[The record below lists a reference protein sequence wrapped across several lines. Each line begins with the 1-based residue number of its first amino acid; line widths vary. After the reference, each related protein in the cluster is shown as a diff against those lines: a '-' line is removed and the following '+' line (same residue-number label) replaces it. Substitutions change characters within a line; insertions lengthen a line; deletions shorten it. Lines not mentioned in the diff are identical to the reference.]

1 MKKRILSALLT
12 SCMVLTLLPVSALAA
27 PANETGAQF
36 SNTATSEQEQKEI
49 IMKIQFICDDEV
61 VKAGDFFVPAG
72 VQNYSV
78 LKEYVPEG
86 YQMTAS
92 GDFMAEA
99 DATLAINVEKIAPE
113 AVIMNIQF
121 KCGDEVIAGGDYF
134 VPAGVQNYSV
144 LEQYVPTG
152 YRMTVSGDF
161 MAEQNGKLEIGVEK
175 VMADTDVIMNIAFK
189 TADGTFV
196 AGGDYFVPAG
206 VQNYSVLEQ
215 YVPEGYEMTVS
226 GDFMAEDGG
235 KLVVNIEKISTDVIM
250 NIRFVTVDG

>member
-49 IMKIQFICDDEV
+49 IMNIQFICDDEV
-61 VKAGDFFVPAG
+61 VKGGDFFVPAG

-113 AVIMNIQF
+113 AVLSLIHS
-121 KCGDEVIAGGDYF
+121 DA
-134 VPAGVQNYSV
+134 
-144 LEQYVPTG
+144 
-152 YRMTVSGDF
+152 
-161 MAEQNGKLEIGVEK
+161 
-175 VMADTDVIMNIAFK
+175 ADD
-189 TADGTFV
+189 
-196 AGGDYFVPAG
+196 
-206 VQNYSVLEQ
+206 
-215 YVPEGYEMTVS
+215 
-226 GDFMAEDGG
+226 
-235 KLVVNIEKISTDVIM
+235 
-250 NIRFVTVDG
+250 

>member
-49 IMKIQFICDDEV
+49 IMKIQFICDGEV

-92 GDFMAEA
+92 GDFMAGA
-99 DATLAINVEKIAPE
+99 DATLFINVEKIAPE

-121 KCGDEVIAGGDYF
+121 KCGDEVIAGGEYL
-134 VPAGVQNYSV
+134 VPAGVQKYSV

-152 YRMTVSGDF
+152 
-161 MAEQNGKLEIGVEK
+161 
-175 VMADTDVIMNIAFK
+175 
-189 TADGTFV
+189 
-196 AGGDYFVPAG
+196 
-206 VQNYSVLEQ
+206 
-215 YVPEGYEMTVS
+215 
-226 GDFMAEDGG
+226 
-235 KLVVNIEKISTDVIM
+235 
-250 NIRFVTVDG
+250 